1 MIYLNLKGLSSRN
14 RHQNEQ
20 FSKRDSSFILTFDNL
35 NRVYELIINKNVK
48 LGKKEKKELV
58 YASYYMTADLINDAN
73 PNPFCKKCI
82 ELLYESRVSLS
93 KSIQLSNFSPDTRCG
108 RFQY

>member
-1 MIYLNLKGLSSRN
+1 M
-14 RHQNEQ
+14 
-20 FSKRDSSFILTFDNL
+20 
-35 NRVYELIINKNVK
+35 
-48 LGKKEKKELV
+48 EKKELV

-93 KSIQLSNFSPDTRCG
+93 RSI
-108 RFQY
+108 